1 MGRVEKQNRKIALQ
15 SSWLHEA
22 AFLIYSACCCHTF
35 YSPSMSKKNA
45 ETGSS
50 PESKATEAKTKEK
63 NSVSPEQDVARRD
76 FLKVS
81 VAAGVGA
88 CAVGAPICAAV
99 QVITAPVF
107 TESAS
112 GKFYPLTTLNSL
124 TERPQKFA
132 IVDDKKD
139 AWSTLPQQ
147 KIGTLFLRKTG
158 DTVQAFHS
166 LCPHAGCMI
175 QFGTKKNP
183 KTGVDEELFSCPCH
197 SAHFDLDGNRLD
209 GVAPRNMDSLEVKI
223 DEGRVEV
230 KFENFTFGI
239 ADKKST

>member
-1 MGRVEKQNRKIALQ
+1 
-15 SSWLHEA
+15 
-22 AFLIYSACCCHTF
+22 
-35 YSPSMSKKNA
+35 MSKKTA
-45 ETGSS
+45 ETGASAETK
-50 PESKATEAKTKEK
+50 PNETRAKGKKST
-63 NSVSPEQDVARRD
+63 SPEQDAARRD

-81 VAAGVGA
+81 VAVGVGA
-88 CAVGAPICAAV
+88 CAVGTPVCAAV
-99 QVITAPVF
+99 RLITAPIF
-107 TESAS
+107 AESAA
-112 GKFYPLTTLNSL
+112 GKFYPLTTLDSL

-132 IVDDKKD
+132 IIDDKKD
-139 AWSTLPQQ
+139 AWTTLPQQ

-175 QFGTKKNP
+175 QIGIKKNP

-209 GVAPRNMDSLEVKI
+209 GVAPRNMDALEI
-223 DEGRVEV
+223 NIEEGRVFV

-239 ADKKST
+239 ADKKSS